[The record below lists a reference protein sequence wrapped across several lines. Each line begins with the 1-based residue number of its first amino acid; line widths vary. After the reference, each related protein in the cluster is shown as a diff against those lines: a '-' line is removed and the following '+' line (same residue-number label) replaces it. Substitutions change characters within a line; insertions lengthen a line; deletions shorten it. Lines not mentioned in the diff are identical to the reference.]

1 MAKLDPYSITNKLD
15 AKAIGS
21 ITTRLEARGE
31 NHYFHRMLTD
41 YLDAL
46 EPAKLFRVLE
56 VGCGTGVATRALA
69 RHPAFCGHISASDL
83 SAELVETAKKL
94 ASNEG
99 CADRITFNTG
109 DALALE
115 GDEKYDAVIAH
126 TVISHVPDY
135 RRFIAGL
142 AKSVVDTGTIA
153 IFDGDYASITLG
165 AENPND
171 GAAISSAII
180 DGIIT
185 NPTIMREMPWL
196 AKEQGL
202 QVKRSFSY
210 LLSEIGTARF
220 FADMFPSLP
229 VLLPRSGVAD
239 EDQAKKWVDQQMAF
253 SSEGTFFGSINF
265 YTYLLAP
272 RRQRPPT
279 KKERGIQE

>member
-1 MAKLDPYSITNKLD
+1 
-15 AKAIGS
+15 
-21 ITTRLEARGE
+21 
-31 NHYFHRMLTD
+31 MLSD

-46 EPAKLFRVLE
+46 EPARLKRVLE

-69 RHPAFCGHISASDL
+69 RHPAFSGHICASDL
-83 SAELVETAKKL
+83 SAELVDAARKL
-94 ASNEG
+94 ANDAG
-99 CADRITFNTG
+99 CADRITFSSG

-115 GDEKYDAVIAH
+115 GAEKYDAVIAH
-126 TVISHVPDY
+126 TVVSHVPDY

-142 AKSVVDTGTIA
+142 AKSVADTGTIA

-165 AENPND
+165 AENPSD
-171 GAAISSAII
+171 GAAISRAII
-180 DGIIT
+180 EGVIT

-202 QVKRSFSY
+202 QVKASFSY

-229 VLLPRSGVAD
+229 VLLPRAGVAD
-239 EDQAKKWVDQQMAF
+239 EAQVRKWVAQQMAF
-253 SSEGTFFGSINF
+253 SSEGTFFGAINF

-272 RRQRPPT
+272 RKQSVSA
-279 KKERGIQE
+279 

>member
-1 MAKLDPYSITNKLD
+1 MTKLDPYSITNKLD
-15 AKAIGS
+15 ATAIGA
-21 ITTRLEARGE
+21 ITTRLETRGE
-31 NHYFHRMLTD
+31 NLYFQKMLAD

-46 EPAKLFRVLE
+46 EPANLQRVLE

-69 RHPAFCGHISASDL
+69 RHPAFRGHISASDL
-83 SAELVETAKKL
+83 SAELVETARRL
-94 ASNEG
+94 AENAG
-99 CADRITFNTG
+99 CADRITFSTG

-115 GDEKYDAVIAH
+115 SDEKYDAVIAH
-126 TVISHVPDY
+126 TVASHVPDY

-142 AKSVVDTGTIA
+142 VKSVADTGTIA

-165 AENPND
+165 AESPDD
-171 GAAISSAII
+171 GAAISGAIVG
-180 DGIIT
+180 GIIT
-185 NPTIMREMPWL
+185 NPTIMRQMPWL

-210 LLSEIGTARF
+210 VLSEIGTARF

-229 VLLPRSGVAD
+229 VLLPRAGIAD
-239 EDQAKKWVDQQMAF
+239 EEQVKKWVDQQMAF

-272 RRQRPPT
+272 RRQPVSA
-279 KKERGIQE
+279 

>member
-1 MAKLDPYSITNKLD
+1 MAKLDPYSITNRLD
-15 AKAIGS
+15 VKAIGS

-31 NHYFHRMLTD
+31 NEYFKKMLVE

-46 EPAKLFRVLE
+46 EPGKLHRVLE

-69 RHPAFCGHISASDL
+69 RHPAFRGHISASDL

-94 ASNEG
+94 ANGEG
-99 CADRITFNTG
+99 CANRITFNTA

-126 TVISHVPDY
+126 TVVSHVPDY

-142 AKSVVDTGTIA
+142 AKSVSNTGTIA

-165 AENPND
+165 AEDPTD
-171 GAAISSAII
+171 GAAFSSAII

-196 AKEQGL
+196 AKEQGVHV
-202 QVKRSFSY
+202 QRSFSY

-239 EDQAKKWVDQQMAF
+239 ETQAKKWVNQQMAF
-253 SSEGTFFGSINF
+253 SSDGTFFGSINF
-265 YTYLLAP
+265 YTYLLVPGSQPAP
-272 RRQRPPT
+272 N
-279 KKERGIQE
+279 